1 MNKNKNRN
9 KDIKKT
15 MASTLPILVVD
26 DDERIVKST
35 TLLLRAAG
43 MTEVISLTDSREVM
57 PLLHRQEVA
66 VIILD
71 LQMPNLSGDELLIRI
86 KDEFPEIPVIIET
99 ANDELDIAI
108 KCMQAGA
115 FDYQV
120 KPVEKSRLT
129 SSVMRAME
137 IHNLQSELQTL
148 KIRLLDGK
156 LSNESAF
163 DEIITC
169 EKNMRSLFQYVEAI
183 APSNQ
188 PVLITGETGAG
199 KELFAKAVHNAS
211 NRDGKLVT
219 VNVAGLDDTIFSDT
233 LFGHEK
239 GAFTGA
245 ERKREGLIAQAAGGT
260 LFLDEIGDLELSS
273 QVKLLRL
280 LQDRTYYSLG
290 SDHLQRSTARIV
302 VATNCDLPAAIIEKT
317 FRKDLYYR
325 LRAHQVNLPALK
337 DRKQDLP
344 LLLNHFVEKA
354 CDSLDKNIPAIPQE
368 LYILLGNY
376 SFPGNVRELETMVFD
391 AVARN
396 QANVLSQQ
404 SFKEIIGEENTTQSA
419 DTITEGDIGNL
430 AKLFPDRLPS
440 LKEAEQ
446 LLIKEAMDRAQDN
459 QGIAATMLGISR
471 QALNKRLVRERQ
483 DSEED

>member
-1 MNKNKNRN
+1 MNISKNSNT
-9 KDIKKT
+9 DIKKIMT
-15 MASTLPILVVD
+15 STLPILVVD

-35 TLLLRAAG
+35 TLLLRSAG

-66 VIILD
+66 VILLD
-71 LQMPNLSGDELLIRI
+71 LQMPNLSGDQLLIKI

-108 KCMQAGA
+108 QCMQAGA

-120 KPVEKSRLT
+120 KPVEKNRLT
-129 SSVMRAME
+129 SSILRAME
-137 IHNLQSELQTL
+137 IRNLQGELLDL
-148 KIRLLDGK
+148 KSRLLEGK
-156 LSNESAF
+156 LTDETAF

-199 KELFAKAVHNAS
+199 KELFAKAVHHAS
-211 NRDGKLVT
+211 CRDGKLVT
-219 VNVAGLDDTIFSDT
+219 VNVAGLDDTVFSDT

-245 ERKREGLIAQAAGGT
+245 ERKREGLIAQATEGT

-302 VATNCDLPAAIIEKT
+302 VATNCDLPAAINEKT

-325 LRAHQVNLPALK
+325 LRAHQVNLPSLK

-354 CDSLDKNIPAIPQE
+354 CASLDKNKPAIPPE
-368 LYILLGNY
+368 LYILLSNY

-404 SFKEIIGEENTTQSA
+404 SFKEIIGEEYSTKSE
-419 DTITEGDIGNL
+419 DTIMDGDIGNL
-430 AKLFPDRLPS
+430 SKLFPDRLPS

-446 LLIKEAMDRAQDN
+446 LLIKEAMQRAEDN
-459 QGIAATMLGISR
+459 QGIAATMLGLSR

-483 DSEED
+483 DSEEV